1 MEEAEEAD
9 RLYLL
14 SKNVD
19 DAHHLIDDTHHVLC
33 ACFFYQME
41 SFSECGRL
49 F

>member
-14 SKNVD
+14 SKNV
-19 DAHHLIDDTHHVLC
+19 DDTHHVLC